1 MDSSVVSAR
10 LIGAI
15 FVEKG
20 LITEEQLEL
29 ALEQQ
34 RATGERLGE
43 ILVEQFGVE
52 RLDLAS
58 ALAEQWA
65 EYERQGQAEERE
77 AAASAGITVAD
88 PDEAPPIPAIPTPS
102 VKRPIGEIFVE
113 RGLVTD
119 AQLEEALEQQRTSGT
134 RLGEILVASGKLSRL
149 ELASALAD
157 QWATFQKLRP
167 PAEAPVGADR
177 DTEARAAPDV
187 VLPTPEVV
195 VPTVTSA
202 AATELAGRI
211 DALSARVDQVA
222 VSKLDWKP
230 QLEKTAELL
239 RARLE
244 YLEELQ
250 RQPAGGADDLGP
262 ELAALAAR
270 VDAIPAP
277 SDEWRQSIHS
287 SFQSSSTKH

>member
-77 AAASAGITVAD
+77 AAASAGITVTD
-88 PDEAPPIPAIPTPS
+88 PAEAPPIPAIPTPS
-102 VKRPIGEIFVE
+102 VKRPITG
-113 RGLVTD
+113 GSKMP
-119 AQLEEALEQQRTSGT
+119 RT
-134 RLGEILVASGKLSRL
+134 
-149 ELASALAD
+149 
-157 QWATFQKLRP
+157 
-167 PAEAPVGADR
+167 
-177 DTEARAAPDV
+177 
-187 VLPTPEVV
+187 
-195 VPTVTSA
+195 
-202 AATELAGRI
+202 
-211 DALSARVDQVA
+211 LSAQ
-222 VSKLDWKP
+222 
-230 QLEKTAELL
+230 
-239 RARLE
+239 
-244 YLEELQ
+244 
-250 RQPAGGADDLGP
+250 
-262 ELAALAAR
+262 
-270 VDAIPAP
+270 
-277 SDEWRQSIHS
+277 
-287 SFQSSSTKH
+287 